1 MLIRKYIS
9 LDIKEIAE
17 LFYQTV
23 HNINAKDYTE
33 EQLNVWSTG
42 NIKLSTWN
50 ESFLKHITYIAIKNN
65 IIVGFGDID
74 ETGYLDRLYVHKE
87 YQRQGIASALCD
99 ELEKGFEKIMTHA
112 SITAKPFFLSRG
124 YKVIKE
130 QQVIKKRN
138 LFNELSDGKIIKF

>member
-9 LDIKEIAE
+9 SDIKEIAE

-33 EQLNVWSTG
+33 KQLNVWATG
-42 NIKLSTWN
+42 NINLSTWN

-74 ETGYLDRLYVHKE
+74 ETGYLDRLHVHKE
-87 YQRQGIASALCD
+87 YQRQRIASALCD
-99 ELEKGFEKIMTHA
+99 ELEKEFEKIMTHA
-112 SITAKPFFLSRG
+112 SINAKPFFLSRG
-124 YKVIKE
+124 NKVIKE
-130 QQVIKKRN
+130 QQVIKNGIFLTNYLMEK
-138 LFNELSDGKIIKF
+138 

>member
-1 MLIRKYIS
+1 MEK
-9 LDIKEIAE
+9 KEIAE

-33 EQLNVWSTG
+33 EQLNVWATG
-42 NIKLSTWN
+42 NINLSTWN

-99 ELEKGFEKIMTHA
+99 ELEKGFEKTMTHA
-112 SITAKPFFLSRG
+112 SISAKPFSLSRG

-130 QQVIKKRN
+130 QQVIKNGIFLTNYVMK
-138 LFNELSDGKIIKF
+138 K

>member
-42 NIKLSTWN
+42 NINLSTWN
-50 ESFLKHITYIAIKNN
+50 ESFLKHITYIAIKKQYYCR
-65 IIVGFGDID
+65 IW
-74 ETGYLDRLYVHKE
+74 
-87 YQRQGIASALCD
+87 
-99 ELEKGFEKIMTHA
+99 
-112 SITAKPFFLSRG
+112 
-124 YKVIKE
+124 
-130 QQVIKKRN
+130 
-138 LFNELSDGKIIKF
+138 